1 MKCLDEC
8 KKNKASCKNEGCRMC
23 IDYPLEYNCIYETV
37 DKNGALTLR
46 EVGKRLKVSFARIK
60 QIETEALRKVR
71 LLLK

>member
-1 MKCLDEC
+1 MW
-8 KKNKASCKNEGCRMC
+8 